1 MMNSLYWPSEWFSI
15 NNRVTLWN
23 WLTDEFSLV
32 SWDSIFKRE
41 ESKIT
46 EEISGEAFYLFGPL
60 AEFSSKSRCHSLGTL
75 GSSSFMSC
83 TRELSSQEER
93 RRGKGAQTLKI
104 DLTAGQE
111 KKGKKNGR
119 RVSGHTS
126 RSLGACLLAVQ
137 HSIK

>member
-1 MMNSLYWPSEWFSI
+1 MFMKVALDRDYEFFSH
-15 NNRVTLWN
+15 N
-23 WLTDEFSLV
+23 
-32 SWDSIFKRE
+32 
-41 ESKIT
+41 
-46 EEISGEAFYLFGPL
+46 Y
-60 AEFSSKSRCHSLGTL
+60 FSSKSRCHSLGTL

-119 RVSGHTS
+119 RVSVYYKIEKVNGKEELIS
-126 RSLGACLLAVQ
+126 VKVCC
-137 HSIK
+137 